1 MTWVLLL
8 IFPFHRLGIGYIE
21 AQSAAHGFK
30 LGWSDIRDLLS
41 VRRKDGKEGRRKGGR
56 RSKDSGRWHAGHQ
69 SNFRRQRDSSVHRE
83 ESWA

>member
-1 MTWVLLL
+1 MRLSHLLMDL
-8 IFPFHRLGIGYIE
+8 NLGGLTSE
-21 AQSAAHGFK
+21 TCSQSEG
-30 LGWSDIRDLLS
+30 
-41 VRRKDGKEGRRKGGR
+41 RKDGKEGRRKGGR